1 MRSTPEIDRRLRERL
16 IEAVDKECGG
26 NADAFGRKLGYTN
39 GGYIREIIRN
49 VKPVRESLID
59 RVHGLPGYEGWFSDL
74 LPAVVAG
81 DLAEKL
87 AAIRA
92 ADESYYV
99 DRFSAA
105 ARSLARQFDSVPDGE
120 GKIRLLAKLEGLIRV
135 ASKPRTPSVQSAT
148 VEPPP
153 PSGEARGKSRAGT

>member
-1 MRSTPEIDRRLRERL
+1 MAVCKELGISQGTLSEAERL
-16 IEAVDKECGG
+16 AYGSSHTVRFASLYKVS
-26 NADAFGRKLGYTN
+26 AQWLAN
-39 GGYIREIIRN
+39 GTEPR
-49 VKPVRESLID
+49 
-59 RVHGLPGYEGWFSDL
+59 
-74 LPAVVAG
+74 VVA
-81 DLAEKL
+81 DLTP
-87 AAIRA
+87 

-153 PSGEARGKSRAGT
+153 PSGEARGRSRAGT